1 MDDGISASSQLFIDR
16 TVYMTL
22 KVVFIVIISPIFLAP
37 AIAVAALGGFLG
49 NVYMKGQLSTK
60 RELSNA
66 KAPILGHFGDALSGI
81 STYSLRPLNRENVC

>member
-1 MDDGISASSQLFIDR
+1 
-16 TVYMTL
+16 MTL

-66 KAPILGHFGDALSGI
+66 KAPVLGHFGDALSGI
-81 STYSLRPLNRENVC
+81 SMCSLRPSTRLGVF